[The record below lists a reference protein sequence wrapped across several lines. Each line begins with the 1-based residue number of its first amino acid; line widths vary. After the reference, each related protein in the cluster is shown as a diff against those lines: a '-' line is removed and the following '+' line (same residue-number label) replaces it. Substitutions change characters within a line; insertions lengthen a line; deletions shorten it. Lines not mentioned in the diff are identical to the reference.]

1 MKNILDHERIISMS
15 NNFGSI
21 HIIAIDEL
29 AHVMHSSFNL
39 RNKFFVS
46 HE

>member
-1 MKNILDHERIISMS
+1 MS

-21 HIIAIDEL
+21 DIVAIDEL
-29 AHVMHSSFNL
+29 THDIVLSYFNL
-39 RNKFFVS
+39 VNKFFVS